1 MNIIFKKLS
10 KDVKRGGG
18 MDKKCGF
25 SANDN
30 AFSDVIPDMEEAL
43 YCDPL
48 ERENESGE
56 KPFSPKNKEKR
67 KNNEKIKE
75 KGTFF

>member
-10 KDVKRGGG
+10 KDIKRGDG
-18 MDKKCGF
+18 MDKKCGI
-25 SANDN
+25 SANGN
-30 AFSDVIPDMEEAL
+30 AFSDAIPDIEEAL

-67 KNNEKIKE
+67 KNNEKNKE
-75 KGTFF
+75 KGVFF